1 MYKVTI
7 RKTFSAAHT
16 ITIGGVKE
24 TMHGHNFAVEISL
37 ESKELDGEGVVV
49 DFRDIKRHAVS
60 ILDEMDHTYLN
71 DLPFFRNVPPTSEN
85 IARHIYDRM
94 EEAFPPGTSRVSRV
108 TVWESESA
116 RAAYWRENRG

>member
-1 MYKVTI
+1 MYTVTI

-16 ITIGGVKE
+16 ITLGGVRE

-37 ESKELDGEGVVV
+37 ESKELDQEGVVA
-49 DFRDIKRHAVS
+49 DFRDIKGHADAV
-60 ILDEMDHTYLN
+60 LKNLDHTYLN
-71 DLPFFRNVPPTSEN
+71 DVNEFNNVPPTAEN

-94 EEAFPPGTSRVSRV
+94 EEAFPPGRTRVSRV

-116 RAAYWRENRG
+116 RASYGRDGRG